1 VEKYLDNIAEMLEVD
16 SVSLDDEF
24 QKFDSWDSL
33 TSLSIISVTKTLY
46 GIAITV
52 DDIVKA
58 KTVGNLISFV
68 TAKACEK

>member
-1 VEKYLDNIAEMLEVD
+1 MLEVD

-68 TAKACEK
+68 NAKACEK

>member
-1 VEKYLDNIAEMLEVD
+1 MEKYLDNIAEMLEVD

-33 TSLSIISVTKTLY
+33 TALSIISVTKTIY
-46 GIAITV
+46 GVIITTE
-52 DDIVKA
+52 DILKS

-68 TAKACEK
+68 TAKVSEK